1 MGKNG
6 LKNEGKWGWGG
17 QRGGHGGRFREAP
30 LPSEPNEAEV
40 GGWGEWEA
48 GCLRNV
54 EGDWNCQGL
63 KEKDGGWRQKR

>member
-48 GCLRNV
+48 GCLR
-54 EGDWNCQGL
+54 
-63 KEKDGGWRQKR
+63 R